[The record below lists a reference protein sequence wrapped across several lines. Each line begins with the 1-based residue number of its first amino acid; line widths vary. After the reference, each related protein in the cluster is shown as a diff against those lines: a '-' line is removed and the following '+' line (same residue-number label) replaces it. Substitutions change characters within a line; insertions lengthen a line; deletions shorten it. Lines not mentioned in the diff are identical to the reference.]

1 MYTDKRGNILHEGK
15 VVVNEHGNFYKVDG
29 FDTSREYF
37 VKLSNG
43 CVKCYDKPANLLCID
58 SVSDFYKNW

>member
-1 MYTDKRGNILHEGK
+1 MYTDKRGNTLHEGK

-29 FDTSREYF
+29 FDTSRKYF

-43 CVKCYDKPANLLCID
+43 CVKCYDKPVNLLGID
-58 SVSDFYKNW
+58 NVSDFYKNW

>member
-29 FDTSREYF
+29 FDTSRDYF

-43 CVKCYDKPANLLCID
+43 CVHSYAKPESLLCID
-58 SVSDFYKNW
+58 SVSDFYENW